1 MKAVLGLRA
10 VEAELPR
17 LVEFA
22 EKFSCRGGLPAP
34 ERARLLIVLEELF
47 TNTVRY
53 GYSVGASGGRIEVAL
68 AATPGRIEIDFSDDG
83 APFDPLAQ
91 GSPDFDRPPADRP
104 VGGLGLH
111 LLRSLVDG
119 ARYRREGGRN
129 HLSLVC
135 KLDRPGRG

>member
-22 EKFSCRGGLPAP
+22 EKFSCRGGLPDS
-34 ERARLLIVLEELF
+34 ERAKLLIILEELF

-53 GYSVGASGGRIEVAL
+53 GYSVGASEGRIEVAL
-68 AATPGRIEIDFSDDG
+68 AAARGRIEIDFSDDG

-91 GSPDFDRPPADRP
+91 GLPEFDRPANRS
-104 VGGLGLH
+104 VGGLGLRI
-111 LLRSLVDG
+111 LRSLVDE
-119 ARYRREGGRN
+119 ARYRREGGCN
-129 HLSLVC
+129 HLALVR